1 MHSVLFQLFVWA
13 ALGLAGLSHAAERP
27 SDRLNAPF
35 DQLLQQHVSDLPG
48 GHASAV
54 DYRALSTQRVTLQG
68 YLAALAAV
76 PRTDFDRW
84 PSAHQLAFLINAYNA
99 GTLEL
104 VLTGKPDIDSIKDL
118 GSLFSSPWKKP
129 LLPLLGSVR
138 TLDEIEHELIRGS
151 GRYPDPRIHF
161 AVNCAS
167 IGCPALRAEAYD
179 GARLEAQ
186 LEQQARRFLSDQSR
200 NRFAQGEMQVSAIFK
215 WYRSD
220 FEQGWRGARSLGAFL
235 VLYADALAL
244 TPSQAQALREQRM
257 PIRFLDYD
265 WRLNRQSTTQ
275 PP

>member
-1 MHSVLFQLFVWA
+1 MRSFFHVLVWA
-13 ALGLAGLSHAAERP
+13 ALALAGLSHAA

-35 DQLLQQHVSDLPG
+35 DQLLRQYVSDLPG

-76 PRTDFDRW
+76 PRADFDRW
-84 PSAHQLAFLINAYNA
+84 SSADQLAFLINAYNA

-167 IGCPALRAEAYD
+167 IGCPALRAEAFD

-235 VLYADALAL
+235 ALYADSLAL

-265 WRLNRQSTTQ
+265 WRFNRQSTTQ
-275 PP
+275 AP